1 MSIDSL
7 TCSHWKWLHCI
18 MIVILRTN
26 TFTSA
31 TQVAEYL
38 GVIPIAKQS
47 GTSVHGRVR
56 LSKAGSAEIRAKL
69 FMSALTAIRFNP
81 HINDLYNRLIN
92 KGKVKMLALGTAMS
106 KLVHLCYGV
115 LNTQQSYDENYVIRT

>member
-1 MSIDSL
+1 MGL
-7 TCSHWKWLHCI
+7 N
-18 MIVILRTN
+18 MRVILRTN

-31 TQVAEYL
+31 TQVAAYL

-47 GTSVHGRVR
+47 GTLVHGRVC
-56 LSKAGSAEIRAKL
+56 LSKTGPAQIRAKL

-92 KGKVKMLALGTAMS
+92 KGKARAFSWNTLTKLTNLGLKNELS
-106 KLVHLCYGV
+106 
-115 LNTQQSYDENYVIRT
+115 IW